1 MKTKIITTL
10 LTLLALSVT
19 AINVQA
25 KSWDD
30 YLDWLVQYKR
40 MKEVAPV
47 SDKVYKDE
55 CGACHFPFQPGLLP
69 AASWE
74 KLMQADALA
83 NHFKE
88 NAELDEDTRK
98 HILKLLTDNSA
109 DKSYYKRSRKI
120 MWSLDEGMAP
130 LRITEV
136 PYIKDKH
143 EEVAEDIDI
152 KKSKVKSFA
161 NCDKCHQEAA
171 KGVFD
176 DDTVMIPD
184 HGYWTW

>member
-1 MKTKIITTL
+1 MKNKFITLFIILFSLAL
-10 LTLLALSVT
+10 LTTSA
-19 AINVQA
+19 QA
-25 KSWDD
+25 EENYYSW
-30 YLDWLVQYKR
+30 LFSIKR

-47 SDKVYKDE
+47 TDKAYKDE
-55 CGACHFPFQPGLLP
+55 CGSCHFAFQPGLLP
-69 AASWE
+69 ESSWQ

-120 MWSLDEGMAP
+120 MWSLDDGMAP

-136 PYIKDKH
+136 PYIKEKH

-161 NCDKCHQEAA
+161 NCDKCHQKA
-171 KGVFD
+171 GQGIFD